1 MQGKMIKLKQQLV
14 KVNVEF
20 ILPSYLNSRE
30 EVASYINKHLKNNNN
45 LKYVM
50 LIESDVE
57 SFNQQPERI

>member
-1 MQGKMIKLKQQLV
+1 MRTKLV

-20 ILPSYLNSRE
+20 ILPAYLNTRE
-30 EVASYINKHLKNNNN
+30 EVASYINTHLKNNNN

-57 SFNQQPERI
+57 VFKTQAERNLV